1 MKKYL
6 YIIIILLFSF
16 EVHGAKLQ
24 NNSAFELIVSDNT
37 LEISNK
43 KLDINK
49 VSKKD
54 IVNQKFSLK
63 IAGAIIDYR
72 EKTGG
77 FLELEELKRIKGI
90 GEATYK
96 KLADKFEIDKK
107 KNVIKKSLYIN
118 KADDELLKY
127 YGFTKK
133 EIEKINKFKK
143 ENKIIKNNLDLRK
156 ILTENRYDEYKKIVK
171 YEVK

>member
-6 YIIIILLFSF
+6 FIIVILLFSF
-16 EVHGAKLQ
+16 EIQGTKLK
-24 NNSAFELIVSDNT
+24 NNSAFDLIVSENT
-37 LEISNK
+37 LEIPNK

-49 VSKKD
+49 VSKEE
-54 IVNQKFSLK
+54 IVNQKLSLK
-63 IAGAIIDYR
+63 VASSIIDYR
-72 EKTGG
+72 EKTGCI
-77 FLELEELKRIKGI
+77 LELEELKRVKGI

-96 KLADKFEIDKK
+96 KIFDKFEVDKK
-107 KNVIKKSLYIN
+107 KKVVKNPLYIN

-143 ENKIIKNNLDLRK
+143 ENRIVKSNLDLK
-156 ILTENRYDEYKKIVK
+156 EILTEKRYDEYKKSIKYDVK
-171 YEVK
+171 

>member
-6 YIIIILLFSF
+6 FIIVILLFSF
-16 EVHGAKLQ
+16 EIHGAKLK
-24 NNSAFELIVSDNT
+24 NNSAFELIVSENT
-37 LEISNK
+37 LEIPSK

-49 VSKKD
+49 VSKED

-77 FLELEELKRIKGI
+77 ILELEELKRIKGI

-96 KLADKFEIDKK
+96 KLADKFEVDTNKK
-107 KNVIKKSLYIN
+107 IVKNSFYIN

-143 ENKIIKNNLDLRK
+143 ENKIIKSNLDLRK
-156 ILTENRYDEYKKIVK
+156 ILTEKRYDKYKKIVK
-171 YEVK
+171 YDVK